1 MNSQEFNEIVKQT
14 ERLVEKTL
22 IKKQDEY
29 NLDEDRLSFFKHNAQ
44 FLGKSPEEALWAMAS
59 KHFIS
64 LTDMINSKQAFAEE
78 IFDEKIVDAINYLI
92 LLKGLV
98 LDTGK
103 AIKKK
108 EDLK

>member
-29 NLDEDRLSFFKHNAQ
+29 NLDKDRLSFFKHNAQ
-44 FLGKSPEEALWAMAS
+44 FLDKTPEEALWAMAS

-78 IFDEKIVDAINYLI
+78 TFDEKIVDAINYLI

>member
-14 ERLVEKTL
+14 EQLIEQTL
-22 IKKQDEY
+22 IRKQDEY
-29 NLDEDRLSFFKHNAQ
+29 NLDEDRLGFFKHNAE
-44 FLGKSPEEALWAMAS
+44 FLGKTPEEALWAMAS

-78 IFDEKIVDAINYLI
+78 TFNEKIIDAINYLI
-92 LLKGLV
+92 LLRGLI

-103 AIKKK
+103 AVKKK
-108 EDLK
+108 EELK

>member
-44 FLGKSPEEALWAMAS
+44 FLGKTPEEALWAMAS

-78 IFDEKIVDAINYLI
+78 TLALVKDFLSDIKQ
-92 LLKGLV
+92 LKKV
-98 LDTGK
+98 IDN
-103 AIKKK
+103 A
-108 EDLK
+108 